1 MLLRVVVPMEVKTL
15 PLSNGKI
22 LDLSKDHQRYV
33 LGGFSFLVGLFLFL
47 SVAFSRQNLA
57 MFGTFGAAIRHYF
70 TLFFGYIAA
79 YLFPLLIMTW
89 SVRVIRRRETRRI
102 FIKLAG
108 VGIFTISLCS
118 LLTLPFYKNP
128 EMHKQGLALGG
139 LLGNFITSDWGLRV
153 PRHIGLVGSIF
164 LFSALLVPA
173 FLISTDL
180 FFFKLFKMSWIW
192 ARDRYFRKKPFL
204 SAPQTALEK
213 SAESPKN
220 EKVKKEPAEPVFKRT
235 TSARV
240 FTPDLV
246 DDLALKT
253 KGGDHSQESEF
264 MDPLEDII
272 PEKKKKAAP
281 KETANKPKRN
291 LDYKLPP
298 LSLLLDPPP
307 SENKMSEQ
315 EIKEKSEILEKTLA
329 DFGIEAKV
337 VQVTEGPV
345 VTLFALQPAPGV
357 KINKIVSLE
366 NDLAMVLRAIKVRI
380 LAPIPGKAA
389 VGIEVPNHQVTGV
402 YLKEIL
408 TCDKMNKARSVL
420 AFSLGKTISGEPFVG
435 DLAKMPHLLIAGA
448 TGSGKSVCLNSIIAS
463 FLFRQP
469 PDHVKLIIIDPK
481 RVEMSAYQAI
491 PHLMSPVV
499 WEPRKAAS
507 ALSWAVELMEDRY
520 RILAEAEVR
529 NIDSYNALA
538 TSDKPNKKLLGK
550 ELEYIPHLV
559 IIIDELADLMT
570 IARNEVEEYV
580 IRLAQLSR
588 AVGIHLVIATQRPS
602 VNVITGIIKANFPS
616 RIAFQVSSKVDS
628 RTIIDM
634 NGAETLLGRGDMLFY
649 HAGAPKPIRIQGC
662 YISEEEVE
670 ALADYIR
677 NQQKAIYEKE
687 DFEIKEKERKEQA
700 LAEIATAAL
709 SAADLDEASDEEL
722 FQKALRLVLE
732 CKKASVSLIQR
743 RLKIGYARAGRLM
756 DMMEDAGIVG
766 PYQGS
771 KPRDLLVDPSAELAK
786 MGITAPSGVLIE
798 EDLEEEEE
806 EEDVKE
812 EE

>member
-1 MLLRVVVPMEVKTL
+1 MEVKTL
-15 PLSNGKI
+15 PLSEGKI

-47 SVAFSRQNLA
+47 SVAFSRQNQAL
-57 MFGTFGAAIRHYF
+57 FGTFGAAIRHYF
-70 TLFFGYIAA
+70 TLFFGHITA
-79 YLFPLLIMTW
+79 YLVPLLIMTW
-89 SVRVIRRRETRRI
+89 SVRMIRRQETRRI

-128 EMHKQGLALGG
+128 EMHKKGLMLGG

-164 LFSALLVPA
+164 LFSALIVPS
-173 FLISTDL
+173 LLLSTDL
-180 FFFKLFKMSWIW
+180 LFFKYIKALWLW
-192 ARDRYFRKKPFL
+192 AKGRFFRKKPLL
-204 SAPQTALEK
+204 SAADSQTAGEK
-213 SAESPKN
+213 SAELSKTEKEKN
-220 EKVKKEPAEPVFKRT
+220 EQVEPVFKRQAA
-235 TSARV
+235 ARV
-240 FTPDLV
+240 FTTDIV
-246 DDLALKT
+246 DDLAVKT
-253 KGGDHSQESEF
+253 KGKDPSQESEF

-272 PEKKKKAAP
+272 PEKKKKAAAQ
-281 KETANKPKRN
+281 ETPRKPKRN

-307 SENKMSEQ
+307 VENKLTEQ
-315 EIKEKSEILEKTLA
+315 EIREKSEILEKTLA

-408 TCDKMNKARSVL
+408 TCEKMNKARSVL

-469 PDHVKLIIIDPK
+469 PDRVKLIIIDPK
-481 RVEMSAYQAI
+481 RVEMSTYQAI

-499 WEPRKAAS
+499 WESRKAAA
-507 ALSWAVELMEDRY
+507 ALAWAVELMEDRY
-520 RILAEAEVR
+520 RVLAEAGVR

-538 TSDKPNKKLLGK
+538 TTDKPNKKLLGK
-550 ELEYIPHLV
+550 ELEYMPHLV
-559 IIIDELADLMT
+559 IIIDELADLMM

-602 VNVITGIIKANFPS
+602 VNVITGIIKANFPT

-670 ALADYIR
+670 ALADHIR

-700 LAEIATAAL
+700 LAEIATAEN
-709 SAADLDEASDEEL
+709 AAANLDDASDEEL
-722 FQKALRLVLE
+722 YRRALRLILE
-732 CKKASVSLIQR
+732 SKKASVSLIQR

-756 DMMEDAGIVG
+756 DMMEESGIVG

-771 KPRDLLVDPSAELAK
+771 KPRDLLVDPSAELSK
-786 MGITAPSGVLIE
+786 MGIASPSGILME
-798 EDLEEEEE
+798 EDFEEDGEEEEE
-806 EEDVKE
+806 KEDE
-812 EE
+812 

>member
-1 MLLRVVVPMEVKTL
+1 MEVKTL
-15 PLSNGKI
+15 PLSEGKI
-22 LDLSKDHQRYV
+22 LDLSKDHQRYF

-47 SVAFSRQNLA
+47 SVAFSRQNQAL
-57 MFGTFGAAIRHYF
+57 FGTFGAVIRNSF
-70 TLFFGYIAA
+70 TLFFGHIAA

-89 SVRVIRRRETRRI
+89 SVRVIRRQETRRI

-128 EMHKQGLALGG
+128 EMHKRGLALGG

-153 PRHIGLVGSIF
+153 PQRIGLVGSIF
-164 LFSALLVPA
+164 LFSGLMVPSL
-173 FLISTDL
+173 LISTDL
-180 FFFKLFKMSWIW
+180 FFFKHFKTLWIW
-192 ARDRYFRKKPFL
+192 AKNRYFSKKPFL
-204 SAPQTALEK
+204 AAAQTAEEK
-213 SAESPKN
+213 SAETAKT
-220 EKVKKEPAEPVFKRT
+220 EKEKKEPMEPAFKRT
-235 TSARV
+235 STARI

-246 DDLALKT
+246 DDLAEKA
-253 KGGDHSQESEF
+253 KGREPSRESEF
-264 MDPLEDII
+264 LDPLENII
-272 PEKKKKAAP
+272 PEKKKKAAD
-281 KETANKPKRN
+281 KETPQKPKRN
-291 LDYKLPP
+291 LYYKLPP

-307 SENKMSEQ
+307 VENKLTEQ
-315 EIKEKSEILEKTLA
+315 EIREKSGILEKTLA

-389 VGIEVPNHQVTGV
+389 VGIEVPNRQVTGV

-408 TCDKMNKARSVL
+408 TCEKMNKARSVL

-463 FLFRQP
+463 FLFRQQ

-491 PHLMSPVV
+491 PHLMTPVV
-499 WEPRKAAS
+499 WEARKAAA
-507 ALSWAVELMEDRY
+507 ALAWAVELMEDRY
-520 RILAEAEVR
+520 RVLAEAGVR

-550 ELEYIPHLV
+550 ELEYMPHLV
-559 IIIDELADLMT
+559 IIIDELADLMM
-570 IARNEVEEYV
+570 IARNDVEEYV

-602 VNVITGIIKANFPS
+602 VNVITGIIKANFPT

-634 NGAETLLGRGDMLFY
+634 NGAETLLGRGDMLYY
-649 HAGAPKPIRIQGC
+649 HAGAPRPIRIQGC

-700 LAEIATAAL
+700 LAEIATTGNARAN
-709 SAADLDEASDEEL
+709 LDDASDEEL
-722 FQKALRLVLE
+722 YQRALRLVLE
-732 CKKASVSLIQR
+732 NKKASVSLIQR

-771 KPRDLLVDPSAELAK
+771 KPRDLLVDPAEWLAK
-786 MGITAPSGVLIE
+786 MGISAPSGILID
-798 EDLEEEEE
+798 EDLEEE

-812 EE
+812 EEEPR